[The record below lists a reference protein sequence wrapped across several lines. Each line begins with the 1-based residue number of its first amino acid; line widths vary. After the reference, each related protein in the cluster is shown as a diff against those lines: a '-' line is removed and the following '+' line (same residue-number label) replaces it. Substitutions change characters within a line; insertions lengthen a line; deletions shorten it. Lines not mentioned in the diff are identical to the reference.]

1 MVHKIE
7 CVVHIFLIYLF
18 SSEAASNNHS
28 LKDGGSDKL
37 SSFDESESS
46 GSKDLDTGK
55 EKLWSGHLCQNAKNC
70 SVVLTSSDPIVFNVS
85 DRVIESINLVFSENK
100 IKKSTAALLNELGH
114 AGDIVYT
121 EIKVL
126 QAIFPGEKCEPYF
139 IERSGA
145 GYLETG
151 N

>member
-1 MVHKIE
+1 MHCSYLFID
-7 CVVHIFLIYLF
+7 LF

-28 LKDGGSDKL
+28 LKDEGSERL

-70 SVVLTSSDPIVFNVS
+70 SAVLTCSDPIVFNVS
-85 DRVIESINLVFSENK
+85 DRAIESVKSVLSENGF
-100 IKKSTAALLNELGH
+100 KKSSSALLNELGH
-114 AGDIVYT
+114 DGDIVYT

-139 IERSGA
+139 IECSAA
-145 GYLETG
+145 GHLETG

>member
-1 MVHKIE
+1 MH
-7 CVVHIFLIYLF
+7 CSYLF
-18 SSEAASNNHS
+18 IDLFTSEAASNNHS

-46 GSKDLDTGK
+46 GSKDLDAGK

-70 SVVLTSSDPIVFNVS
+70 SAVLTSSDPIVFNVS
-85 DRVIESINLVFSENK
+85 DRAIESIKYVLSENMF
-100 IKKSTAALLNELGH
+100 KKSCSALWNQLGH
-114 AGDIVYT
+114 DGDIVYT

-126 QAIFPGEKCEPYF
+126 QSILPGDECEPYF
-139 IERSGA
+139 IECSGA
-145 GYLETG
+145 GYHEAG